1 MTKTELIDEVR
12 EKTDL
17 TKKDTGKII
26 NAALEAIMDY
36 LGREAKKPEE
46 DRDKVQIVGFGSFE
60 VNNRAK
66 RKGRNPQTGEEITI
80 PERKVPVFRK
90 GKTFK
95 EAVDKDV

>member
-1 MTKTELIDEVR
+1 MTKAELIDVVY

-26 NAALEAIMDY
+26 NVAIETIMDY
-36 LGREAKKPEE
+36 LGKQAKKPED
-46 DRDKVQIVGFGSFE
+46 DRDNVQIIGFGTFE
-60 VNNRAK
+60 VRNRAE
-66 RKGRNPQTGEEITI
+66 RKGRNPQTGEEVTI

-95 EAVDKDV
+95 KAVEK